1 MDYSRR
7 NFIRNTSI
15 LTGFSSLNSVLPK
28 AIQKAFTINAEPG
41 TTFRDAEHIV
51 FLMQEN
57 RSFDHIFGN
66 LKGVRGYND
75 PRAKRLPDG
84 DKVWLQKDQQGKTY
98 SPFHLDMHTTKITWQ
113 GGLPH
118 SWKDQTGARN
128 MGKYDQWIANKSIM
142 TMGYYDR
149 KDLPFYYAFA
159 DAFTVCDHNFCSS
172 LTGTTPNRLFFWTGN
187 IRPRPDGN
195 SIPAV
200 DNSMAESRD
209 NTYVD
214 WETFPEL
221 LEKSGIDWKI
231 YQNELWTSQL
241 PDQKDYWLGNYGD
254 NAIEYVKRYH
264 VKLSAY
270 FRKHGDITSKPT
282 LSPEEVLQKYEALS
296 SFEKALIDKAF
307 QTNIDPEDA
316 YLQLAEYEFKDEHG
330 ENKKVQI
337 PKNDLFYQFRKDVQS
352 GNLPQVSWLV
362 APQAFSDHT
371 SSPFYGTW
379 YVSEAL
385 DILTQNPEIWKK
397 TIFILNYDEN
407 DGYFDHLTPFTPPH
421 PHNQETGKV
430 SDGISTESDYYDDH
444 KKNNSPIGLGY
455 RVPMI
460 IASPWSKGGFVNSQ
474 VFDHTS
480 TLMFLEDF
488 FKHKGKSLHCENI
501 SSWRRNICGN
511 LTSVFRPY
519 NGENIPLPDFE
530 QYKSTIRNIQIAK
543 DKPILQIPAPISDN
557 MRSKINEENYAISNH
572 FEKGTRPACA
582 LPYDNYADYQ
592 LNEHGEILL
601 QFRCGNHIASAF
613 NAYTQTTYNNEQG
626 KCWDFAVRKGQS
638 LSYQLWLN
646 KFINNQFDINIQ
658 GPNGFFRHFYGN
670 KNIQGLEVSL
680 IYETKKGM
688 HQINTGNLF
697 LHIVNKTS
705 KLQTFLLEDL
715 SYGKD
720 KKEVKVSAKETLQLK
735 INLAAHHWY
744 DLKITVDNITDAFWH
759 YAGHVEDGNISTS
772 DPLMGNSFI

>member
-1 MDYSRR
+1 MDQSRR
-7 NFIRNTSI
+7 SFLKNTSI
-15 LTGFSSLNSVLPK
+15 LTGFTGLNNVLPSS
-28 AIQKAFTINAEPG
+28 IQKAFTINAEPG

-66 LKGVRGYND
+66 LKGVRGFKD
-75 PRAKRLPDG
+75 PRAKNLPNG
-84 DKVWLQKDQQGKTY
+84 DKVWLQKDQQGNTF
-98 SPFHLDMHTTKITWQ
+98 SPFHLDINTTKITWQ

-128 MGKYDQWIANKSIM
+128 MGKYDQWISNKSIM

-149 KDLPFYYAFA
+149 NDLPFYYAFA

-187 IRPRPDGN
+187 IRPQPDGQ

-209 NTYVD
+209 NSYVD

-231 YQNELWTSQL
+231 YQNEIWTAQL
-241 PDQKDYWLGNYGD
+241 PDHKDYWLGNYGD
-254 NAIEYVKRYH
+254 NAIEYIKRYH

-270 FRKHGDITSKPT
+270 FRKNGDTTSKPALT
-282 LSPEEVLQKYEALS
+282 SEEVLKKYESLS
-296 SFEKALIDKAF
+296 TFEKALIDKAF
-307 QTNIDPEDA
+307 QTNMDRDDA
-316 YLQLAEYEFKDEHG
+316 YLNLSDYEFKDE
-330 ENKKVQI
+330 NNQTKKVQI
-337 PKNDLFYQFRKDVQS
+337 PQNDLFYQFRKDVQS

-385 DILTQNPEIWKK
+385 DILTQNPEVWKK

-421 PHNQETGKV
+421 PSNVETGIV
-430 SDGISTESDYYDDH
+430 SNDIYTDSDYYDDH
-444 KKNNSPIGLGY
+444 KSNNSPIGLGY

-488 FKHKGKSLHCENI
+488 FKHKGKSLYCKNI
-501 SSWRRNICGN
+501 STWRRSICGN
-511 LTSVFRPY
+511 LTSAFRPY
-519 NGENIPLPDFE
+519 NGEKISLPDFE
-530 QYKSTIRNIQIAK
+530 QYKNTIRKIQIVK
-543 DKPILQIPAPISDN
+543 DKPILQTPSPITDSLKSEINTQKLPA
-557 MRSKINEENYAISNH
+557 SNH
-572 FEKGTRPACA
+572 VEMGIRPSCS

-592 LNEHGEILL
+592 LNEQGEILL
-601 QFRCGNHIASAF
+601 KFRCGADIGSAYS
-613 NAYTQTTYNNEQG
+613 AYTQTSYNNIPG
-626 KCWDFAVRKGQS
+626 KCWDFALSKGTK
-638 LSYQLWLN
+638 LDYKLWLHN
-646 KFINNQFDINIQ
+646 FIDAQFDINIQ
-658 GPNGFFRHFYGN
+658 GPNGFYRHFNGN
-670 KNIQGLEVSL
+670 NKIQGLDISL
-680 IYETKKGM
+680 IYETKKG
-688 HQINTGNLF
+688 IKTTNTGNLY
-697 LHIVNKTS
+697 LIILNQTS
-705 KLQTFLLEDL
+705 QAHNFLLEDL
-715 SYGKD
+715 SYGKGN
-720 KKEVKVSAKETLQLK
+720 KEISVIGNQTLKLKV
-735 INLAAHHWY
+735 NLASHHWY
-744 DLKITVDNITDAFWH
+744 DIKITLNNIKDAFWH
-759 YAGHVEDGNISTS
+759 YAGHVEDGNISIS
-772 DPLMGNSFI
+772 DPLMGS